1 MDKIEPIVIPININ
15 FDDIDKY
22 YVKDPET
29 IFVHLSKDEAK
40 MLDTMIGG
48 VPQLNEMGVR
58 DYSALSEVIAKPEVR
73 DIFKNI
79 YTDLKRNGSLRPSLS
94 EAYELSHRPEG
105 KFHPMPGDKNPIVE
119 DQAEEGI
126 KGDSLLVL
134 LPKDFIIFWSI
145 LRGALVINP
154 KTELLMFGFWES
166 LGNGFRKV
174 VKFVAAPVR
183 GAFNMVGKAF
193 GKKNLGDEVIRI
205 GATIAGAYFGGPM
218 GAALG
223 ASLGHMATGNSFE
236 HSLVHGL
243 KGYGYASGAKALA
256 GSIGYSLPGA
266 MATTQAPIVYGG
278 KAAAEHAARQ
288 AAAGAAGNAAA
299 NTAANTA
306 AQAAPSFI
314 DKLSA
319 MPGKALD
326 FVTSGPGIAM
336 AAAVPLLMS
345 GHKKNKRDIEKDN
358 AKNSA
363 LWESEKE
370 KAGVNAKLRDPINKY
385 DDLNTDD
392 ISGKF
397 TGKYIDTQHV
407 YKGGGGIK
415 RQNKAFGGLLQL
427 LKDNPEL
434 WGLLRKHKLFRPH
447 KKEESKMIEAIPL
460 APLFRQGVNHY
471 AENDFSIDPSVP
483 HPYQH
488 AVLKKGGKVKS
499 KPKAVDLVN
508 ISVAHEGSG
517 KGQADNIKFDP
528 PANGYYWDA
537 STTSMLGD
545 GNTSAGLKILKNF
558 ERNILR
564 NYKGPKI
571 NSMIEKVP
579 AAVSDGEFLQS
590 PLTVTII
597 GAGSNKKGAKIL
609 DMVRENIRRH
619 KSKNGGGL
627 PPKAKSL
634 ESYFPKKMKG

>member
-1 MDKIEPIVIPININ
+1 MDKIEPIVIPINID

-48 VPQLNEMGVR
+48 VPEIDEMGVR
-58 DYSALSEVIAKPEVR
+58 DYSKLSDVIANPQIREMLK
-73 DIFKNI
+73 DTYN
-79 YTDLKRNGSLRPSLS
+79 DLKRLGKPRTSILS
-94 EAYELSHRPEG
+94 MYEATKKPEG

-119 DQAEEGI
+119 DQAEEGM

-134 LPKDFIIFWSI
+134 LPKDFIILWSI

-154 KTELLMFGFWES
+154 KTELLMFGFFKNPFKAIAKIVLSPVS
-166 LGNGFRKV
+166 L
-174 VKFVAAPVR
+174 VAE
-183 GAFNMVGKAF
+183 GVGRLL
-193 GKKNLGDEVIRI
+193 GKKNWGDEALRI
-205 GATIAGAYFGGPM
+205 VGPIAGFMAGGPM

-223 ASLGHMATGNSFE
+223 SAGAHWLTGNSLKN
-236 HSLVHGL
+236 SAIHGL
-243 KGYGYASGAKALA
+243 KSYGMASLAKGAASMA
-256 GSIGYSLPGA
+256 GFQLPG
-266 MATTQAPIVYGG
+266 MAATKAPIVYGG
-278 KAAAEHAARQ
+278 KAATEYAARQ
-288 AAAGAAGNAAA
+288 AAASGANAAA
-299 NTAANTA
+299 GTA
-306 AQAAPSFI
+306 AQQAAAAAPSFM
-314 DKLSA
+314 DKIASV
-319 MPGKALD
+319 PGKAFD
-326 FVTSGPGIAM
+326 FLTSGPGIAM

-345 GHKKNKRDIEKDN
+345 GHKKHKRDVSAEN
-358 AKNSA
+358 AANEARWNKGMA
-363 LWESEKE
+363 D
-370 KAGVNAKLRDPINKY
+370 AGMTAKLRDPVNMY
-385 DDLNTDD
+385 DDTNTGDKY
-392 ISGKF
+392 GNF
-397 TGKYIDTQHV
+397 TGKYVDTKHV
-407 YKGGGGIK
+407 YK
-415 RQNKAFGGLLQL
+415 
-427 LKDNPEL
+427 
-434 WGLLRKHKLFRPH
+434 
-447 KKEESKMIEAIPL
+447 S
-460 APLFRQGVNHY
+460 
-471 AENDFSIDPSVP
+471 
-483 HPYQH
+483 
-488 AVLKKGGKVKS
+488 GGKVKS
-499 KPKAVDLVN
+499 KPKAIDLVN
-508 ISVAHEGSG
+508 ISVAHEGEG

-571 NSMIEKVP
+571 DSMIEKVP

-627 PPKAKSL
+627 PPKAKPL